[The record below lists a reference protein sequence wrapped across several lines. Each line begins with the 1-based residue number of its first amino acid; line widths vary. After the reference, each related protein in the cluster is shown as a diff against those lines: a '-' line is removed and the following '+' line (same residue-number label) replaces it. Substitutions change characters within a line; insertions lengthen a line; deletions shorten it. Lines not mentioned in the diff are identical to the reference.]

1 MVIMAIVD
9 TMVAMAMPFH
19 TMAEDTMVTT
29 MARGLPSPQLL
40 LSPTPRL
47 MPTLGTVPMAM
58 VLAIMDTVDTMVDMP
73 GHTMD
78 MVDTGEGRR
87 GLPSQMPQLN
97 PTPRLMPN
105 PGTVPMAMVWAIIMV
120 DMVDTVDTMDMA
132 GHTMVVMP
140 GERRKG
146 LLRPSLLLSL
156 LLMLMLGT
164 DTMAMAADTM
174 DMVLDTMAIADLTMA
189 DTTEDTTGVD
199 FPSLGY

>member
-47 MPTLGTVPMAM
+47 MPTPGTVPMAM

-105 PGTVPMAMVWAIIMV
+105 PGTVPMAMVLAI
-120 DMVDTVDTMDMA
+120 MVDTVDTMDMA
-132 GHTMVVMP
+132 GHMP
-140 GERRKG
+140 MDTVDTGEGRKG
-146 LLRPSLLLSL
+146 PLRPSLPLSPLLRL
-156 LLMLMLGT
+156 ILGT

-174 DMVLDTMAIADLTMA
+174 DMDLDTMAMAMAGLTIAD
-189 DTTEDTTGVD
+189 TEDTTGVD